1 MHLKTELAAA
11 LRAIRK
17 QRGLGHRKL
26 KGETFRTTL
35 GLLERGETDI
45 TIGKLAEI
53 AEALDFDIVALLAL
67 CVSLQR
73 GESSEDTLACAQTAL
88 GKFAGSGG
96 LELVQA
102 QLEGNR
108 LAKRPLG
115 YPLKTQN
122 REAVLALKAQ
132 GKTRAEIAATLG
144 IPYTSVRRYW
154 SSDSIP

>member
-1 MHLKTELAAA
+1 MHLKNELAAA
-11 LRAIRK
+11 LRAIRE
-17 QRGLGHRKL
+17 QRGLGQKEL
-26 KGETFRTTL
+26 KGASFRTTL

-45 TIGKLAEI
+45 TIGKLTEI

-73 GESSEDTLACAQTAL
+73 GEPFEAALACAHNGLAS
-88 GKFAGSGG
+88 FATSGG
-96 LELVQA
+96 LDLVQA
-102 QLEGNR
+102 QLEGNQ
-108 LAKRPLG
+108 LVKRPLG

-132 GKTRAEIAATLG
+132 GKTRAEIATALE

-154 SSDSIP
+154 SSDSVS

>member
-1 MHLKTELAAA
+1 MHLKTELAAS

-17 QRGLGHRKL
+17 QRGVGHRKL

-35 GLLERGETDI
+35 ALLERGETDI

-73 GESSEDTLACAQTAL
+73 GESFETALACAHNRLAS
-88 GKFAGSGG
+88 FATSGG
-96 LELVQA
+96 LDLVQA
-102 QLEGNR
+102 QLEGNQ

-115 YPLKTQN
+115 YPLKAQN
-122 REAVLALKAQ
+122 REAVLTLKAQ
-132 GKTRAEIAATLG
+132 GKTRAETAAALG

-154 SSDSIP
+154 SSDSIS